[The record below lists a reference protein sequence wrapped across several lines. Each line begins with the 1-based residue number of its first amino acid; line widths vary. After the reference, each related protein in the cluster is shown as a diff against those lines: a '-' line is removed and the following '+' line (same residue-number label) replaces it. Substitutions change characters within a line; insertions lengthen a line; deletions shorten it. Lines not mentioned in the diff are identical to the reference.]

1 MPMILNPFPSLLL
14 YAFYAP
20 FLLRLIVA
28 VVFIEFG
35 FAKLTKD
42 KSAKAEFFEKIGLK
56 PGATYVIVFGAIELL
71 AGAML
76 LVGFYTQIA
85 ALVAGLILLATMII
99 KAKHA
104 DYLASPARYYF
115 ILFVICLSLLM
126 TGAGAFAL
134 DTPL

>member
-1 MPMILNPFPSLLL
+1 MPMILNPFPSFLL

-20 FLLRLIVA
+20 FILRLVIA
-28 VVFIEFG
+28 LVFIEFG

-42 KSAKAEFFEKIGLK
+42 KSSKAEFFEKIGLK
-56 PGATYVIVFGAIELL
+56 PGKTFVIVFGLIELV

-85 ALVAGLILLATMII
+85 ALVAGLILLACSVI
-99 KAKHA
+99 KVKHSS
-104 DYLASPARYYF
+104 YLMSPTRYYVVLL
-115 ILFVICLSLLM
+115 IICISLLL

>member
-1 MPMILNPFPSLLL
+1 MILNPFPSFLL

-20 FLLRLIVA
+20 FILRLIIA
-28 VVFIEFG
+28 IVFIEFG

-42 KSAKAEFFEKIGLK
+42 KAAKAKFFERIGLK
-56 PGATYVIVFGAIELL
+56 PGKTFVIVFGVIELV
-71 AGAML
+71 AGGML

-85 ALVAGLILLATMII
+85 ALVAGLILLGTIVI
-99 KAKHA
+99 KLKHA

-115 ILFVICLSLLM
+115 ILLVICVSLLM
-126 TGAGAFAL
+126 TGAGAYAL